1 MAGCGAGGARAA
13 INCGKAGTGRISN
26 VTCRL
31 LTEIRR
37 QPPGREMEAVDKR
50 TEAAM
55 NLQIDREAL
64 GDAILSAGEPDG
76 QYDAWTL
83 DELDRLADL
92 GSVRSAWAGT
102 DDRGA

>member
-1 MAGCGAGGARAA
+1 
-13 INCGKAGTGRISN
+13 
-26 VTCRL
+26 
-31 LTEIRR
+31 
-37 QPPGREMEAVDKR
+37 
-50 TEAAM
+50 M

-64 GDAILSAGEPDG
+64 ADAILSAGEPDA

-102 DDRGA
+102 EGLHA